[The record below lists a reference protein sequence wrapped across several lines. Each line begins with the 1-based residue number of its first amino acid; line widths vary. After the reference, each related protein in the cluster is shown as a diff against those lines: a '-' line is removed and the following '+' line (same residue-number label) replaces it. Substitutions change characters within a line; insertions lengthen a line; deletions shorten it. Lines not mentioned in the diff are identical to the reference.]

1 MKKFTFLML
10 GLLIALFSANA
21 KVVNLSEMT
30 ADYEVQDK
38 DTLTGVIV
46 WTSNPLKLTVAKNAT
61 IMLDNVTI
69 YGKDDDIYPWAGIT
83 CLGNAKIYLKG
94 KNYVKGNRW
103 GYPGIYWPYS
113 SDLEIYEAE
122 EGAELTAE
130 ADAYAAGLGA
140 GYLGKDQYLHSG
152 NLYVHG
158 GKIIANGSYKA
169 AGIGGAYKAGCGD
182 IKIFGGIIIAKGG
195 DNSAAIG
202 GGEEGDNGS
211 IWIDEKITAI
221 TAIKGSGAPCSVGK
235 GLNGNSYVVSVL
247 GVDYGNAGM
256 VSDLAWD
263 PRKVY
268 TEYVAADGT
277 LTYYFDDQMAKRTG
291 TTEEYDPETVRFKAY
306 NQLVKKVVIDVS
318 MKKAELTT
326 MKRLFYGYRDT
337 GDSYSLENATAIEGL
352 ANLNTADV
360 TSMEQM
366 FYGMDKIKTIDLSS
380 FNTSNVT
387 SMREMFGLCWALK
400 SLNLTSFNTANV
412 LSMHA
417 MFQSCLALPALDLT
431 SFSVDKVTSMVN
443 MFYDCEALKSIYCDG
458 NWSTST
464 ASSDAMFYGCTQLE
478 GGRGTKYNS
487 SKDDNE
493 YARPD
498 KGGQAGYFTSVIEII
513 DGEKGVITWDKETL
527 TTIRTYVNNSMGS
540 GGQPLVKYIDE
551 AMPAI
556 DAALANTGTTLA
568 DANAVKAE
576 RLTADGVVTGAQNQY
591 IALIVE
597 DIKAKIDANAEPDD
611 SDACKKIIADGK
623 AEADQLA
630 WNGAKTVKE
639 NLDLLFDND
648 IASKTINA
656 LIGQRII
663 EKKVV
668 LKAIIDEMVVLK
680 EKANEFLDDKTM
692 LTPLQDAID
701 AANQT
706 YNRSDATYDMVTS
719 AITAAE
725 TAFKTA
731 IEAFMN
737 KAKEEICKSFDD
749 MLKPEDSDACK
760 QLVDDAKAAIN
771 ALTWDYN
778 KSVNENYTYIYGEG
792 YSITKKLNE
801 DLEAERA
808 KAGQVVAVCD
818 FTTKATK
825 HANYNDVWTY
835 DNTWEVRGGGNNNAQ
850 WDYVKMGGKKDYMAD
865 WSHTYIANK
874 VAFTQAV
881 KSIEVS
887 YIDGSLPK
895 SSMSISEWGVEVYKT
910 PECNEA
916 DLLYTVKGD
925 ASEITKDAALL
936 KLNAEAGKQWKA
948 GYGFRIYWD
957 VANTTSTN
965 GIVWLNKVTFYVDD
979 TATAIEEVNAN
990 SQEPK
995 ANSQKLLLNGQLY
1008 ILHNGTLYN
1017 MQGAVVR

>member
-30 ADYEVQDK
+30 ADYEAQDK

-61 IMLDNVTI
+61 ITLDNATI
-69 YGKDDDIYPWAGIT
+69 YGKDNDIYPWAGIT

-130 ADAYAAGLGA
+130 AYVYAAGLGA

-256 VSDLAWD
+256 VSDLEWD

-352 ANLNTADV
+352 ANLNTAAV

-366 FYGMDKIKTIDLSS
+366 FYGMDKIDTIDLSS

-387 SMREMFGLCWALK
+387 SMREMFGLCYALK

-412 LSMHA
+412 LSMRA
-417 MFQSCLALPALDLT
+417 MFQGCLALPALDIT

-498 KGGQAGYFTSVIEII
+498 KGSQAGYFTSVIEII

-540 GGQPLVKYIDE
+540 GGQPLVKYIDD

-556 DAALANTGTTLA
+556 DAALANTGTTY
-568 DANAVKAE
+568 AVAQAIEAARK
-576 RLTADGVVTGAQNQY
+576 TADGVVTGAQNQY

-630 WNGAKTVKE
+630 WNGAETVKE

-656 LIGQRII
+656 LIGQRIV

-680 EKANEFLDDKTM
+680 EKANEFLEDKTM

-706 YNRSDATYDMVTS
+706 YNRSDATYDMVTT

-749 MLKPEDSDACK
+749 MLKTGDSKACE
-760 QLVDDAKAAIN
+760 QLVADAKAAIN
-771 ALTWDYN
+771 AIEWDSS
-778 KSVNENYTYIYGEG
+778 KSVNENYMNIYGTG
-792 YSITKKLNE
+792 YSVTKKLSE
-801 DLEAERA
+801 DLEAQREEDN
-808 KAGQVVAVCD
+808 KAPVCD
-818 FTTKATK
+818 FTTKATSHGK
-825 HANYNDVWTY
+825 YSDSWVYDGKWT
-835 DNTWEVRGGGNNNAQ
+835 VFGGSNNNGN
-850 WDYVKMGGKKDYMAD
+850 WNYVKMGGNKDNIATANPVYV
-865 WSHTYIANK
+865 ANK
-874 VAFTQAV
+874 DAFT
-881 KSIEVS
+881 KEIKGIKVS
-887 YIDGSLPK
+887 YPEGSFPTASK
-895 SSMSISEWGVEVYKT
+895 MGVNEWGVKVYKT
-910 PECNEA
+910 PECKEA

-925 ASEITKDAALL
+925 AAAITNKAATLIL
-936 KLNAEAGKQWKA
+936 RPEAGQTWAA
-948 GYGFRIYWD
+948 GCGFQVYWD
-957 VANTTSTN
+957 IINTSTTN
-965 GIVWLNKVTFYVDD
+965 GTVFVET
-979 TATAIEEVNAN
+979 IEFSYEDIPLGIDNVQSDNVQNA
-990 SQEPK
+990 K
-995 ANSQKLLLNGQLY
+995 ILRNGQLF
-1008 ILHNGTLYN
+1008 ILRDGKMYTTS
-1017 MQGAVVR
+1017 GAEVR

>member
-1 MKKFTFLML
+1 MKKWTFLML

-61 IMLDNVTI
+61 ITLDNATI
-69 YGKDDDIYPWAGIT
+69 YGKDNDIYPWAGIT

-122 EGAELTAE
+122 EGAELTAG
-130 ADAYAAGLGA
+130 AYAYAAGLGA
-140 GYLGKDQYLHSG
+140 GYLGTDQYLHSG

-195 DNSAAIG
+195 ENAAAIG

-235 GLNGNSYVVSVL
+235 GLNGNSYAVSVL
-247 GVDYGNAGM
+247 GVDYGTAGM
-256 VSDLAWD
+256 VSDFAWD
-263 PRKVY
+263 SRKVY

-277 LTYYFDDQMAKRTG
+277 LTYYFDDQMTKRTG
-291 TTEEYDPETVRFKAY
+291 TTEEYDPDATRFASYNTSVTKAI
-306 NQLVKKVVIDVS
+306 IDPS
-318 MKKAELTT
+318 MKKAELTS
-326 MKRLFYGYRDT
+326 MKYMFYGV
-337 GDSYSLENATAIEGL
+337 GSHPLSAMTAIEGL
-352 ANLNTADV
+352 ENLHFETVEEAYGMFYKCAALKELDLSAFKWTSIANVSFMFMDCYNLDRIYSDQDLSTKDASFKDL
-360 TSMEQM
+360 QM
-366 FYGMDKIKTIDLSS
+366 FDGCNKLVGGHG
-380 FNTSNVT
+380 TSYET
-387 SMREMFGLCWALK
+387 EK
-400 SLNLTSFNTANV
+400 
-412 LSMHA
+412 
-417 MFQSCLALPALDLT
+417 D
-431 SFSVDKVTSMVN
+431 
-443 MFYDCEALKSIYCDG
+443 Y
-458 NWSTST
+458 
-464 ASSDAMFYGCTQLE
+464 
-478 GGRGTKYNS
+478 TKA
-487 SKDDNE
+487 

-498 KGGQAGYFTSVIEII
+498 KTSSKGYFTSVIEII
-513 DGEKGVITWDKETL
+513 DSEKGVITWDKETL

-540 GGQPLVKYIDE
+540 GGQPLVKYIDD

-556 DAALANTGTTLA
+556 DAALANTGTTY
-568 DANAVKAE
+568 AVAQAIEAARK
-576 RLTADGVVTGAQNQY
+576 TADGVVTGAQNQY

-630 WNGAKTVKE
+630 WNGAETVKE

-656 LIGQRII
+656 LIGQRIV

-680 EKANEFLDDKTM
+680 EKANEFLEDKTM

-701 AANQT
+701 AANET
-706 YNRSDATYDMVTS
+706 YNRSDATYDMVTT

-731 IEAFMN
+731 IEAFIT

-749 MLKPEDSDACK
+749 MLKTGDSDACK

-771 ALTWDYN
+771 ALAWDYD

-792 YSITKKLNE
+792 YSITKKLDE

-835 DNTWEVRGGGNNNAQ
+835 DNTWEVRGGANFSGG
-850 WDYVKMGGKKDYMAD
+850 WEYVKMGGKKDYMAD

-874 VAFTQAV
+874 EAFTKAV

-895 SSMSISEWGVEVYKT
+895 SNMSVSEWGVEVYKT
-910 PECNEA
+910 PECNKA

-957 VANTTSTN
+957 VANTTTTN

-979 TATAIEEVNAN
+979 TATAIDEVNAN

-995 ANSQKLLLNGQLY
+995 ANSQKLLRNGQLL
-1008 ILHNGTLYN
+1008 IIRDGRTYN
-1017 MQGAVVR
+1017 AQGVCVQ